1 MKRFRDYSL
10 IRSSGI
16 LGRPLWTDEKL
27 QLMNERFTAAIRKAV
42 DAGQEQCP
50 TAVSTRPGTRFPIVG
65 YERPD

>member
-1 MKRFRDYSL
+1 MKRLRDYSL
-10 IRSSGI
+10 IRSSGE

-27 QLMNERFTAAIRKAV
+27 QQMNEQFTAAIREAV
-42 DAGQEQCP
+42 EAGREHCP